1 MASRPSNGPDSDRLP
16 VVASRATSI
25 TPGNLPLTELLF
37 DRAGAASPF
46 GDDLRFPLPVS
57 HLSYVHPSPDAPP
70 QHL

>member
-1 MASRPSNGPDSDRLP
+1 MAARQANDDRLP
-16 VVASRATSI
+16 VVRSRAYI
-25 TPGNLPLTELLF
+25 VPEGQLPLTEILF

-57 HLSYVHPSPDAPP
+57 ELSYVHPSPDAPP